1 MIRRNPAT
9 APNPGPS
16 SSTDLAAH
24 EVPSAGTAPT
34 VPAAPSR
41 PAHRADAPQIP
52 RAFRRP
58 ASGGALL
65 LTTALLLT
73 GCSVPGMPGASG
85 APDSMVRTVTTDGP
99 DQAQDTQDA
108 GNSARGAEDAT
119 DDAAGEAP
127 ADDPTEEAAT
137 DDGGAAETSDAGA
150 AGTSDAAEP
159 AEPEWTAVE
168 SDLDTGSASHT
179 LSAASRNL
187 VIDYWTDADVS
198 LLTPESTPIIRVTA
212 RMDGEDDGAAVTVTR
227 FNAQVQSLG
236 TELANDTGSFAIA
249 PPYAYTTAV
258 ALPANPTAHSTELL
272 VTFDLLTET
281 APGSG
286 VFTRQTIL
294 DTVSLGYAQPPAS
307 NEDPAGEQEVT
318 GSR

>member
-1 MIRRNPAT
+1 MTRRNPAT
-9 APNPGPS
+9 APKPGPS
-16 SSTDLAAH
+16 SSTDLATH

-41 PAHRADAPQIP
+41 PAHRADAPQLP

-99 DQAQDTQDA
+99 DQGVGTQDA
-108 GNSARGAEDAT
+108 GNSAAGAEDA
-119 DDAAGEAP
+119 AENAP
-127 ADDPTEEAAT
+127 ADDATEEAVAA
-137 DDGGAAETSDAGA
+137 DGGAAETSDA
-150 AGTSDAAEP
+150 AEP
-159 AEPEWTAVE
+159 TEPVWTAVE

-227 FNAQVQSLG
+227 FNAQVQSVG
-236 TELANDTGSFAIA
+236 AELANDTGSFAIA

-294 DTVSLGYAQPPAS
+294 DTVSLAYAQPSAS
-307 NEDPAGEQEVT
+307 SEEPAGEQEVT